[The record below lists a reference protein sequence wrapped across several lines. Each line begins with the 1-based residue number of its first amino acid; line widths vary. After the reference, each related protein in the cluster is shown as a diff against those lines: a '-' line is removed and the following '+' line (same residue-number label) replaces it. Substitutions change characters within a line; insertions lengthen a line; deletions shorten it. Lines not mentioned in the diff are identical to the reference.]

1 MDRKRTGSLQAF
13 ANESGLVC
21 ETSVASEMTQTLQT
35 VVSFLAHFDTN
46 SMVIPR
52 VVTADGVGFVVQL
65 RRNH

>member
-1 MDRKRTGSLQAF
+1 MDRKRTGSWQAF

-21 ETSVASEMTQTLQT
+21 EASVASEMTQTLQT
-35 VVSFLAHFDTN
+35 VISFLAHFDTN

-65 RRNH
+65 WRNH